1 MQFFEPFLCSYPNA
15 VTFNQPIRQTENGSQ
30 FETEERPRDV
40 RSRSQLCLQD
50 RWDKDSRPVKL
61 TLQLD
66 HVCFI
71 VDPHGAELV
80 QDVLPQQTVKG
91 DLKALREFFQ
101 VHHGNRL

>member
-1 MQFFEPFLCSYPNA
+1 MQFLKPFLSSYPNA
-15 VTFNQPIRQTENGSQ
+15 VTFNQAIRQIENGSQ
-30 FETEERPRDV
+30 LDTEERPPRRAESLSALLA
-40 RSRSQLCLQD
+40 RSLGQRQ
-50 RWDKDSRPVKL
+50 WTVKL

-91 DLKALREFFQ
+91 DLKALREIFQ